1 MGPEQ
6 PANLQNLEDIFKK
19 IIGIAVG
26 AGFVAMLVMLIW
38 GGIRY
43 LTSGGDSK
51 VVQSATLTITW
62 ALLGVLFLVIAW
74 LILLLIKAFTGV
86 DVTKFCLSFSGCP

>member
-1 MGPEQ
+1 ME
-6 PANLQNLEDIFKK
+6 PANLQDLEKLFVT
-19 IIGIAVG
+19 IIRFSVG
-26 AGFVAMLVMLIW
+26 AGFIAMLVMLTW

-51 VVQSATLTITW
+51 TVQSATLTITW
-62 ALLGVLFLVIAW
+62 ALLGILFLVIAW
-74 LILLLIKAFTGV
+74 LILLLIKTFTGV